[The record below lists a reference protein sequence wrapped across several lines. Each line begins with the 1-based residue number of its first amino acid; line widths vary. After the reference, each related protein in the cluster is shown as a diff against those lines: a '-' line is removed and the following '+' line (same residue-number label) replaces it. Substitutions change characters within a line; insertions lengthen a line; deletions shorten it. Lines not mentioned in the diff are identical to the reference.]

1 MAADVKH
8 VKTQIDISASKAN
21 AELSK
26 LANKL
31 EKISASISEIN
42 SKGLKGFTDSVE
54 KLGQTMTTLGKIE
67 ITNFIHFA
75 DSIQR
80 LSGLDLSGVG
90 ELGSA
95 LMGMENVSG
104 NAAQITEAFSGLE
117 TGAAVLNSFEAAITG
132 LTDVKNRF
140 NEISSELESLF
151 GKETMEI
158 VNSSIQKLFSTLIGP
173 IQEFISYISI
183 GAGTIGESFT
193 AAFGISAGAAA
204 GIAAAI
210 AAVVLVIVDLWN
222 TSEQFRD
229 AVGLAFNMV
238 KDTMTDAFQKVGD
251 AAAPLWE
258 SIKGL
263 GVALYDL
270 YESSGLK
277 GLVEILASLTVVL
290 AGMIG
295 STLIEMLSSGLSGL
309 ARVAQGVV
317 DVVTGLVEIITG
329 LFTGLITFDNEK
341 ILEGISKIGEGL
353 IEIIMGIGEGLFG
366 AIIDIGIKLYEQIF
380 GGWNEDLKPFFDS
393 LPDEFGEMVYNFFE
407 PLLGLPGKMIEIG
420 KNIISG
426 LWEGINGEQGTLK
439 QGVGDVCLGL
449 VNGFRE
455 NLDIHSPSRV
465 LAEIG
470 SYAILGLAEP
480 FTDSGIIME
489 QIFVFTETLMNIFRE
504 QLSPENFILIA
515 ETAIL
520 AFMEAF
526 QLGFENMNLVSAE
539 SMQLLSMS
547 VVNTLTIMSQQ
558 ITLILTT
565 ITTLMMQKWNLMLI
579 QARLFW
585 LQLNQLTQQNLIL
598 LNTNMTVGMT
608 AVNLGWAAKWGQ
620 YVATVRSACAE
631 VQAAVSALNRSV
643 QSMCSSMMSAIHAVK
658 AAASSIGSISVHTR
672 SVRGFAS
679 GGYPET
685 GELFLARENGMNE
698 MVGRIGSHSAVANND
713 QIVEAIRGAVMQGIK
728 ADGQNVLLR
737 EQNMLLRAIL
747 EKDTDISLDGRSLV
761 DGIDR
766 ARKRMGRSFQFA

>member
-1 MAADVKH
+1 MAADVRYI
-8 VKTQIDISASKAN
+8 KTQIDISAAKAN
-21 AELSK
+21 TELNK

-31 EKISASISEIN
+31 DKILASISEIN
-42 SKGLKGFTDSVE
+42 SKGLKGFTDDVV
-54 KLGQTMTTLGKIE
+54 KLGQAMQTLGKIK
-67 ITNFIHFA
+67 ITNFTHFA
-75 DSIQR
+75 DGIQQ
-80 LSGLDLSGVG
+80 LSGLDLSDVG
-90 ELGSA
+90 ELASA
-95 LMGMENVSG
+95 LTGIENVSENVNG
-104 NAAQITEAFSGLE
+104 ITEAFGGLESGLA
-117 TGAAVLNSFEAAITG
+117 GLNGIWDAVTRLSELGNTLDNTKKGLEKLFEAKWIPST
-132 LTDVKNRF
+132 
-140 NEISSELESLF
+140 ISD
-151 GKETMEI
+151 
-158 VNSSIQKLFSTLIGP
+158 SIGNFFTPFIEDIK
-173 IQEFISYISI
+173 EFISYISL
-183 GAGTIGESFT
+183 GAGTISESFT
-193 AAFGISAGAAA
+193 AIFGVSITSVMA
-204 GIAAAI
+204 IVAAI
-210 AAVVLVIVDLWN
+210 AAVTLAIIDLWN

-229 AVGLAFNMV
+229 AVNLAFSIV
-238 KDTMTDAFQKVGD
+238 KDSLTEAFQEIGEAV
-251 AAAPLWE
+251 APLWE
-258 SIKGL
+258 SIKEL
-263 GVALYDL
+263 GAALYDF

-277 GLVEILASLTVVL
+277 NLVEALASFAVVL
-290 AGMIG
+290 VGIAGSAIIEIISGMI
-295 STLIEMLSSGLSGL
+295 TGLSGAL
-309 ARVAQGVV
+309 QGIV
-317 DVVTGLVEIITG
+317 DVLTGLVKVITG
-329 LFTGLITFDNEK
+329 IFTFDGEK
-341 ILEGISKIGEGL
+341 LLEGMLLVGEGVV
-353 IEIIMGIGEGLFG
+353 EIIMGIGEAILGGLSDLQEKIF
-366 AIIDIGIKLYEQIF
+366 AWWSDKVLAFLDGIPE
-380 GGWNEDLKPFFDS
+380 
-393 LPDEFGEMVYNFFE
+393 EFKELVNNIVE
-407 PLLGLPGKMIEIG
+407 ALVELPGKMIEIG

-565 ITTLMMQKWNLMLI
+565 ITAMMVQKWNIMLI

-585 LQLNQLTQQNLIL
+585 LQLNQLTQQNLTL

-643 QSMCSSMMSAIHAVK
+643 QSMCSSMMSAIHVVK
-658 AAASSIGSISVHTR
+658 ATASSIGSVSVHTR

-713 QIVEAIRGAVMQGIK
+713 QIVEAIRGAVMQGLE

>member
-21 AELSK
+21 AELNK

-54 KLGQTMTTLGKIE
+54 KLGQSMITLGKIE

-80 LSGLDLSGVG
+80 LSGLDITGVKELSN
-90 ELGSA
+90 A
-95 LMGMENVSG
+95 LTENLNVSEDV
-104 NAAQITEAFSGLE
+104 NQMTEAFGGLE
-117 TGAAVLNSFEAAITG
+117 VLNG
-132 LTDVKNRF
+132 VWDVVARLSGIGNTMAKTKKG
-140 NEISSELESLF
+140 LESLL
-151 GKETMEI
+151 GKEGIE
-158 VNSSIQKLFSTLIGP
+158 VVSKFGDSISNMFSPLITRVA
-173 IQEFISYISI
+173 EFFSYFSA
-183 GAGTIGESFT
+183 GAGTIGESFA

-204 GIAAAI
+204 GIAAVI
-210 AAVVLVIVDLWN
+210 AAVTLAIIDLWN

-238 KDTMTDAFQKVGD
+238 KDTLSDAFQKVGD
-251 AAAPLWE
+251 AVAPLWE
-258 SIKGL
+258 SIKGF
-263 GVALYDL
+263 GAALYDL

-277 GLVEILASLTVVL
+277 GLVEILASFATVL
-290 AGMIG
+290 AGIAG
-295 STLIEMLSSGLSGL
+295 SVLIEIISSALSRL
-309 ARVAQGVV
+309 AKVMQGVV
-317 DVVTGLVEIITG
+317 DIATGLVEIITG
-329 LFTGLITFDNEK
+329 IFTGFFTFDHEK
-341 ILEGISKIGEGL
+341 IIEGLAQVGEGL
-353 IEIIMGIGEGLFG
+353 LELVMGIGEILFG
-366 AIIDIGIKLYEQIF
+366 GIAELGIKLYDKVC
-380 GGWNEDLKPFFDS
+380 GWWNEEFWPFFDN
-393 LPDEFGEMVYNFFE
+393 LPEEFKELIYNIGEAFVE
-407 PLLGLPGKMIEIG
+407 LPGKMIEIG

-426 LWEGINGEQGTLK
+426 LWEGINEEQGALK

-449 VNGFRE
+449 VDGFRE

-565 ITTLMMQKWNLMLI
+565 ITAMMVQKWNIMLI

-598 LNTNMTVGMT
+598 LNTNMTDGMT

-658 AAASSIGSISVHTR
+658 AAASSIGSVSVHTC

-698 MVGRIGSHSAVANND
+698 MVGRIGSRSAVANND
-713 QIVEAIRGAVMQGIK
+713 QIVEAIRGAVMQGLE